1 MKAPERRKG
10 YYTVYVYDP
19 NLAGNGGYVSKL
31 GLGGILGYNEATGQ
45 EWKLYHRQRPADE
58 AKDAQQAVWSETPVL
73 ITPPT
78 PNRLRCRSR
87 WYNRP
92 LRPSRSNSH
101 CFRPSRPRAAHYRA
115 ARSGAVQDQQ
125 TMKKRR

>member
-1 MKAPERRKG
+1 MRGKGWSVKAPERRKG

-78 PNRLRCRSR
+78 PE
-87 WYNRP
+87 P
-92 LRPSRSNSH
+92 APM
-101 CFRPSRPRAAHYRA
+101 PEPVVQPPVAAKP
-115 ARSGAVQDQQ
+115 QQ
-125 TMKKRR
+125 LSLF